1 MASRKCKKVLFTGVL
16 TLTALLVFGHK
27 IESWLY
33 SVPMESWLYSVPM
46 EPWLYSGPMGPM
58 EPMALSVSY
67 WEQTA
72 NALSNLMDLQ
82 CWAKTVN
89 ISKVLQPSIDLY
101 YQSAFRFSAW
111 ESDSGH
117 GKLEFEDLFDIQHWN
132 NMSLHYDFAQLVS
145 LDYFLKHAVRDIVL
159 VNIKFNNEYFACPK
173 LWYIKWHKPYR
184 FLTSRGFKF
193 HESVCI
199 DFKTGPHIITPKA
212 FREQIFSSTGSNVSV
227 MFSTWTGIRKDYRV
241 ALNGTCASSFGKLIR
256 VGFGKNPITTV
267 KYKKNSAPAVA
278 VSDRIS
284 SIIDKFISQYMSG
297 EKYIAIMIRTEKLH
311 HSNKTLFTVPPDQNF
326 CAQTIVS
333 DWRKMAEEKGIKK
346 TLVLSDIGEHG
357 SARWDSPLALKF
369 SEYIQ
374 STVETE
380 HRIDEINR
388 TFEELTG
395 SQDSVQIAILHQQL
409 VARATGAILVGGGSF
424 HTMTLNLHLQN
435 HRGEE
440 CVVFRGGICDKRYV
454 GEVSGQ
460 MLE

>member
-1 MASRKCKKVLFTGVL
+1 MASRKRKKLLFTGAL

-33 SVPMESWLYSVPM
+33 SVPMEPYSVPM
-46 EPWLYSGPMGPM
+46 EPYSVPMEPYSVPM

-72 NALSNLMDLQ
+72 NALSNLMGLQ

-101 YQSAFRFSAW
+101 NKSAFRFSAW
-111 ESDSGH
+111 DSGH

-132 NMSLHYDFAQLVS
+132 NMSLRYDFAQLVS
-145 LDYFLKHAVRDIVL
+145 LDYFLKHAVRDIVV
-159 VNIKFNNEYFACPK
+159 VNIKCNHENFACPK
-173 LWYIKWHKPYR
+173 LSHIKSHKPYK
-184 FLTSRGFKF
+184 FLTSEGFKF
-193 HESVCI
+193 HESVCVN
-199 DFKTGPHIITPKA
+199 FKTGPHVITPKA
-212 FREQIFSSTGSNVSV
+212 FREQIFRSTGSNVSV

-241 ALNGTCASSFGKLIR
+241 ALNGTCASSFGKLIG
-256 VGFGKNPITTV
+256 VGFGKNPITTL
-267 KYKKNSAPAVA
+267 KYKENSAAA
-278 VSDRIS
+278 VSASGRVS
-284 SIIDKFISQYMSG
+284 SIIDKFISQYMPG

-311 HSNKTLFTVPPDQNF
+311 RSNKTLFTVPPDKNF
-326 CAQTIVS
+326 CAQAIVS

-357 SARWDSPLALKF
+357 SARWHSPLALSF
-369 SEYIQ
+369 SEYTQ
-374 STVETE
+374 STVKTE

-388 TFEELTG
+388 AFEELTG

-409 VARATGAILVGGGSF
+409 VARATGAILVGGGTF
-424 HTMTLNLHLQN
+424 HMMTLNMHLHH

-440 CVVFRGGICDKRYV
+440 CVALRTETCDKRYV

-460 MLE
+460 ILV